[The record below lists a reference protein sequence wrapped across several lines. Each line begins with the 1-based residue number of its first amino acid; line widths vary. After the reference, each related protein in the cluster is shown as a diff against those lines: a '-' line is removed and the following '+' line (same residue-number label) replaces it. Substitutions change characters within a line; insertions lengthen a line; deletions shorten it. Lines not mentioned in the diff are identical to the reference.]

1 MLKINQAM
9 AHTVDTQ
16 RSEVKIMMA
25 SFITAFSIALIV
37 VTVLFMTVRKIESQL
52 SNSTSIASSV
62 TR

>member
-1 MLKINQAM
+1 
-9 AHTVDTQ
+9 
-16 RSEVKIMMA
+16 MMA